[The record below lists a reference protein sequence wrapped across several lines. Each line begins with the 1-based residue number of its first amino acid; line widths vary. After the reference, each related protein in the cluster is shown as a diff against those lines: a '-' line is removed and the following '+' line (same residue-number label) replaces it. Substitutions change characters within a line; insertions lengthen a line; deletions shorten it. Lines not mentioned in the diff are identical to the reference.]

1 MARFRNVS
9 KQDLEVPSLGR
20 EVKAGATVD
29 VPASLREQFDE
40 SPLFEHVAV
49 KKTAPKKRTAKK
61 SAPSKPTA
69 ESTPTPDAAGIT
81 ATTTEGDGA

>member
-29 VPASLREQFDE
+29 VPAALRDQFDE
-40 SPLFEHVAV
+40 SPLFEHVVV
-49 KKTAPKKRTAKK
+49 KKSAAKKKGAAKK
-61 SAPSKPTA
+61 SAPAA
-69 ESTPTPDAAGIT
+69 EATPTPDAAGIK
-81 ATTTEGDGA
+81 ATTAEGDGA